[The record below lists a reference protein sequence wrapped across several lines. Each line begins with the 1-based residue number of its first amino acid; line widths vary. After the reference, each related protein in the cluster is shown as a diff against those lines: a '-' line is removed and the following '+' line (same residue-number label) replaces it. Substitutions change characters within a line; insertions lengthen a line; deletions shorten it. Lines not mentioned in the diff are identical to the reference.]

1 MSEVVTAVLM
11 LSGGVFL
18 LIAALGIL
26 RMPDLMLRMHAATK
40 AGTLGAGLIVFSVAT
55 YYLELSIAARA
66 LVAVSFIFLTAP
78 VAAHVIGRAAYI
90 VGVHLW
96 QNTVIDELQG
106 HYDARTHRLRS
117 DEQRAKEAA
126 KRQRKRAP

>member
-55 YYLELSIAARA
+55 YYLELGIAARA